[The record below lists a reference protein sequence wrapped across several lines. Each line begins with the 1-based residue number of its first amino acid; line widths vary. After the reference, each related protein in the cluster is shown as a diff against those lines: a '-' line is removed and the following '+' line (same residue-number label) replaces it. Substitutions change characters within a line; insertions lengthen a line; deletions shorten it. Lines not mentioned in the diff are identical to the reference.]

1 MPENSPIEKV
11 LELQKTGKPNTEI
24 IQSLQTEGYSF
35 QQISEALNQAQAKN
49 AMGATE
55 PKEEQ
60 MQPSVIY
67 SKNQAAPM
75 AQETMP
81 MRKEPAPPAPSGM
94 PEEFRVPQIQE
105 PMAQFNTPSIQ
116 PTSEDMEEIAEA
128 LVDEKWHKMMEELGD
143 INAWKEKTNN
153 DVNAIKQEIMRM
165 QNRFENLQNSVVG
178 RVKEYDHSIS
188 DVGIEIKALGKLLSN
203 IISPLTTNVKALE
216 KLIKDLKE

>member
-1 MPENSPIEKV
+1 
-11 LELQKTGKPNTEI
+11 
-24 IQSLQTEGYSF
+24 
-35 QQISEALNQAQAKN
+35 
-49 AMGATE
+49 
-55 PKEEQ
+55 
-60 MQPSVIY
+60 
-67 SKNQAAPM
+67 
-75 AQETMP
+75 
-81 MRKEPAPPAPSGM
+81 
-94 PEEFRVPQIQE
+94 
-105 PMAQFNTPSIQ
+105 
-116 PTSEDMEEIAEA
+116 MEEIAEA

>member
-35 QQISEALNQAQAKN
+35 QQISEALNQAQAKKVIES
-49 AMGATE
+49 TE
-55 PKEEQ
+55 PKEEP

-67 SKNQAAPM
+67 SENQTAPI
-75 AQETMP
+75 AQETMATQQ
-81 MRKEPAPPAPSGM
+81 EPIPPAPSGM

-105 PMAQFNTPSIQ
+105 PMAQFNPPSIQ
-116 PTSEDMEEIAEA
+116 PTGEDMEEIAESIIE
-128 LVDEKWHKMMEELGD
+128 EKWHKMIEELGD

>member
-11 LELQKTGKPNTEI
+11 LELQKVGKPNTEI
-24 IQSLQTEGYSF
+24 IQSLQTQGYTF
-35 QQISEALNQAQAKN
+35 QQISEALNQAQAKSVIESS
-49 AMGATE
+49 E
-55 PKEEQ
+55 PKEEA

-67 SKNQAAPM
+67 SEEQTAPM

-81 MRKEPAPPAPSGM
+81 LQEPTPPAPSGM
-94 PEEFRVPQIQE
+94 PEEFSIPQIQE
-105 PMAQFNTPSIQ
+105 PVAQFNPPSIQ
-116 PTSEDMEEIAEA
+116 PTGEDMEEIAESIIE
-128 LVDEKWHKMMEELGD
+128 EKWHKMVEELGD

-153 DVNAIKQEIMRM
+153 DINAIKQEIMRM